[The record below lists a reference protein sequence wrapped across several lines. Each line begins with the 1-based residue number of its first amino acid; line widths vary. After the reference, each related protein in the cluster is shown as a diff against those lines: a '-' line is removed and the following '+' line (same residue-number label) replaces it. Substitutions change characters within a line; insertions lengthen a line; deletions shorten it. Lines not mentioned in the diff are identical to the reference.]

1 MLQQI
6 IGLILQLVEGLI
18 AGTCLLRVL
27 FHFQRVSLSPSSG
40 NPLGAFIFA
49 TTNWIVLPIR
59 KVIPAIG
66 RLDTASLLSAFL
78 IILTKESILW
88 LIRTSPL
95 SFEFILVASVFELL
109 KMSLNCLN
117 GLVLVYA
124 VLTWI
129 SANSSVS
136 DIFGRLVNPMLK
148 PIQRVLPL
156 FGGIDLSPLA
166 LLALIQIGLIV
177 MQGVESQMIGLLV

>member
-6 IGLILQLVEGLI
+6 IGLVLQLIEGLI
-18 AGTCLLRVL
+18 AGTCLLRLL

-59 KVIPAIG
+59 KLTPAFG

-78 IILTKESILW
+78 IILLKASILW
-88 LIRTSPL
+88 LISLSPV
-95 SFEFILVASVFELL
+95 SFEFILLTSLFGLF
-109 KMSLNCLN
+109 KMSLSCLN
-117 GLVLVYA
+117 GLVFVYA
-124 VLTWI
+124 VMTWM
-129 SANSSVS
+129 SANTSVNE
-136 DIFGRLVNPMLK
+136 IFARLVNPMLK

-177 MQGVESQMIGLLV
+177 LQGFESQAIGLLL